1 MRSDA
6 CRAMREYIGAYVLG
20 ALEPDKQAALLA
32 HLDGCPDCRDEVSE
46 LAAVARALP
55 LADPL
60 RSAGR
65 PLPPDHLGDA
75 IVDRIATERAEARRR
90 GFRRASVVG
99 LTAAAL
105 IAAVFVVIG
114 ILDSSQQTTLDLAS
128 TSGPGKGS
136 VVLEYHRWGTE
147 VRLAVAELP
156 REAVYGVWLER
167 SNGDRV
173 SAGSFWTPEQGDVEV
188 TLSAAMNLK
197 DCKGIGIS
205 DENDNTVMHSEVDW
219 SE

>member
-1 MRSDA
+1 
-6 CRAMREYIGAYVLG
+6 MREYIGAYVLG
-20 ALEPDKQAALLA
+20 ALETDKQAALLA
-32 HLDGCPDCRDEVSE
+32 HLDGCVDCRDEVAE

-60 RSAGR
+60 RSAER

-75 IVDRIATERAEARRR
+75 IVDRIATERAEARRT
-90 GFRRASVVG
+90 GFRRRSVTG
-99 LTAAAL
+99 LAAAAL

-114 ILDSSQQTTLDLAS
+114 ILDNSQQTTLDLAS
-128 TSGPGKGS
+128 TSGPVKGS
-136 VVLEYHRWGTE
+136 AVLEYHRWGTE
-147 VRLAVAELP
+147 IRLEVAGLP

-173 SAGSFWTPEQGDVEV
+173 SAGSFWTPEQGDVDV

-205 DENDNTVMHSEVDW
+205 DENDDTVMHSEVDW

>member
-1 MRSDA
+1 
-6 CRAMREYIGAYVLG
+6 
-20 ALEPDKQAALLA
+20 
-32 HLDGCPDCRDEVSE
+32 
-46 LAAVARALP
+46 
-55 LADPL
+55 
-60 RSAGR
+60 
-65 PLPPDHLGDA
+65 
-75 IVDRIATERAEARRR
+75 
-90 GFRRASVVG
+90 VVG